1 MLCLFILAKC
11 FVFIGMNHVRACTTS
26 KPKPSP
32 TQSSGSALSENTETP
47 TLGSLIDLKR
57 V

>member
-1 MLCLFILAKC
+1 
-11 FVFIGMNHVRACTTS
+11 MNHVRACTTS

-47 TLGSLIDLKR
+47 TLGSLNDLKR